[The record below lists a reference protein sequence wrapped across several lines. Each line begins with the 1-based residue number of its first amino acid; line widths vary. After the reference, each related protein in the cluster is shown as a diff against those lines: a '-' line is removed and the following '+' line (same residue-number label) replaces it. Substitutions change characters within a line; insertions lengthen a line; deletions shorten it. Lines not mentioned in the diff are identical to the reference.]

1 MLNILVESSCR
12 QQFEIGV
19 IITYIYARQQAT
31 QGARFGMVR
40 HFHCSFWRNKCEE
53 SIRGRSITDIILQT
67 ERERERETRIHR
79 ATTAQKRR
87 KHFTANP
94 CQLYGV
100 YYLQYSVFSR

>member
-1 MLNILVESSCR
+1 MLNILVGSSCR
-12 QQFEIGV
+12 QQYEIGV
-19 IITYIYARQQAT
+19 IITYICARPQAT
-31 QGARFGMVR
+31 QGARFGMVK

-53 SIRGRSITDIILQT
+53 SIRSRSISDIILQT
-67 ERERERETRIHR
+67 EREREGDWNSPSNHSS
-79 ATTAQKRR
+79 KRQ